1 MKAANGVTVGPLKES
16 ELKEADRIFRI
27 AFGTFLG
34 LPNPADFMG
43 DRNVLI
49 SRWYAPHVKT
59 LAARDNGRLIGSNQI
74 TRWGSF
80 AFFGPLTV
88 LPEYW
93 DRGVAQLL
101 LDATMKIFAKQNL
114 RRTALFTFSSSTKHV
129 GLYQKYGYWPDY
141 LTALMTL
148 SPPPAANAGSVA
160 PGAIH
165 LTTLKEK
172 QRDTAIA
179 ACAKLTNAIS
189 KGLDLT
195 DELRTLLKSQS
206 GEAILTYA
214 RPGGTPNVLDGFAIC
229 LHGPGSEGGTKACY
243 IKFAAARSGPRA
255 GRRFDTL
262 LHACTAFAASRNT
275 SLEAGMNLA
284 REDAYRRMRA
294 HGFRAFAQGVS
305 MQRPHAPGHNRGDV
319 YVIDDWR

>member
-1 MKAANGVTVGPLKES
+1 MKAANGFTVGPLKES
-16 ELKEADRIFRI
+16 ELEEADRIFRV
-27 AFGTFLG
+27 AFGTFIG

-43 DRNVLI
+43 DRNIFI
-49 SRWYAPHVKT
+49 SRWHAPHVKT

-93 DRGVAQLL
+93 DRGIAQLL
-101 LDATMKIFAKQNL
+101 LDGTVKIIEKL
-114 RRTALFTFSSSTKHV
+114 DLKRTALFTFSNSTKHV
-129 GLYQKYGYWPDY
+129 GLYQKFGYWPDY

-148 SPPPAANAGSVA
+148 PPQPTAPAGGNESPKATY
-160 PGAIH
+160 
-165 LTTLKEK
+165 LTALRKTV
-172 QRDTAIA
+172 RDGAIA
-179 ACAKLTNAIS
+179 ACAKITNTIS
-189 KGLDLT
+189 PGLDLS
-195 DELRTLLKSQS
+195 DELRTLLKQKS
-206 GEAILTYA
+206 GETILTYT
-214 RPGGTPNVLDGFAIC
+214 RNVLDAFAIC
-229 LHGPGSEGGTKACY
+229 LHGPGSEGGTKTCY
-243 IKFAAARSGPRA
+243 VKFAAARSGSGA
-255 GRRFDTL
+255 GERFDRL
-262 LHACTAFAASRNT
+262 LDACAAFAASRNA